1 MFSSCSDTSEPP
13 SGLDMWFCLLVA
25 RCGMAVH
32 RWGGEASVCS
42 PRRPGRWLF
51 QEWVWQLWD
60 SKAWERVKAVG
71 LRSQPFSPFPGGVA
85 RTVCS
90 SQPLP
95 GPRQIEHWLADSPPR
110 ARHLLNFY
118 NYCLSS
124 HSFPRWWLPTIPY
137 YSVLQI
143 CAWEIVPQLYLGRWC
158 WEHYS

>member
-85 RTVCS
+85 KTACS

-95 GPRQIEHWLADSPPR
+95 GPRQIEHWLADSPP
-110 ARHLLNFY
+110 ACQAPAKLLQ
-118 NYCLSS
+118 LLPQ
-124 HSFPRWWLPTIPY
+124 FPLF
-137 YSVLQI
+137 
-143 CAWEIVPQLYLGRWC
+143 PQVVIT
-158 WEHYS
+158 HYSLLFSPSDLCMRNCSPVIPWKVVLRTL